1 MSLELTLMAG
11 MLSETGT
18 ERARVGPCAA
28 SSCLAVSPAQGSG
41 TDEAAL
47 PDEPLDPD
55 PDAVPVEPAAER
67 AGCGA

>member
-1 MSLELTLMAG
+1 MAG

-18 ERARVGPCAA
+18 ERGSVGPCAA

-41 TDEAAL
+41 TDEAAAP
-47 PDEPLDPD
+47 PDEPPCPD
-55 PDAVPVEPAAER
+55 PGAVPGPVPVEPAAEL